1 MSGLEL
7 WSSALCQSGLCQRP
21 AACSLRAPWFILGA
35 GPAPSP
41 RGRKKPGSLQG
52 RLLTPDLMS
61 PKTGVGCKSRCLRR
75 GSFPSPADGRQHC
88 LFTFSLTGA
97 PSTGLCSLGFGAT
110 PSLCDKPTR
119 EHFHYLMFNYYL
131 GNGLELPRA
140 LLRRACPRQT
150 PSVGSWGPSPAVLAV
165 AGRRAGG
172 GQCSGLKSAAPCSW
186 ELALVSLET
195 PVLHLKICCLYLGL
209 QFLCPATQE
218 TLRSL
223 WGVN

>member
-1 MSGLEL
+1 MV
-7 WSSALCQSGLCQRP
+7 QRFVP
-21 AACSLRAPWFILGA
+21 VWAVPEACSLLTESTLVHPGCRPCTQPPREEETGLPA
-35 GPAPSP
+35 GQAAHP
-41 RGRKKPGSLQG
+41 RPNEPQNS
-52 RLLTPDLMS
+52 
-61 PKTGVGCKSRCLRR
+61 VGCKSRCLRR
-75 GSFPSPADGRQHC
+75 GSFPSPVDGRRHC

-97 PSTGLCSLGFGAT
+97 PSTGLCSLGFAAT

-119 EHFHYLMFNYYL
+119 ERFHYLMFNYYL

-195 PVLHLKICCLYLGL
+195 SVLHLKVCCLYLGL

>member
-1 MSGLEL
+1 MPVWAVPE
-7 WSSALCQSGLCQRP
+7 
-21 AACSLRAPWFILGA
+21 ACSLLTESTLVHPGCRPCTQPPREEETGLPA
-35 GPAPSP
+35 GQAAHP
-41 RGRKKPGSLQG
+41 RPNEPQNWSWLQ
-52 RLLTPDLMS
+52 T
-61 PKTGVGCKSRCLRR
+61 RCLRR
-75 GSFPSPADGRQHC
+75 GSFPSPADGPRHC

-119 EHFHYLMFNYYL
+119 ERFHYLMFNYYL

-140 LLRRACPRQT
+140 LLRRVCPRQT
-150 PSVGSWGPSPAVLAV
+150 PSVGSWGPSPAVLVV

>member
-21 AACSLRAPWFILGA
+21 AACSLRAPWFIRGA

-61 PKTGVGCKSRCLRR
+61 PRTGVGCKPGAL
-75 GSFPSPADGRQHC
+75 GV
-88 LFTFSLTGA
+88 A
-97 PSTGLCSLGFGAT
+97 PSRPQRTDLGTASSPSLSPGHLQQVCVHWALEQLL
-110 PSLCDKPTR
+110 LCDKPTR
-119 EHFHYLMFNYYL
+119 ERFHYLMFNYYL

-140 LLRRACPRQT
+140 LLRRVCPRQT
-150 PSVGSWGPSPAVLAV
+150 PSVGLWGPSPAVLVV